1 MLDEITSVLGKS
13 LKVLNHFY
21 YFAKKTHNTFLSSV
35 GSTWPAGVMEMR
47 KHDNYLVRLDR
58 SLSTVPLRAQR
69 MALEK
74 LRKGEAGSAANLFV
88 QLFYDAS
95 KESLDMARGIP
106 SHFDNDYKNDNM
118 EEEIVATSTLQD
130 EIKLA
135 MDKAKSQ
142 MTFKP
147 NTSQQEAVVW
157 ALSRTL
163 GLIRGPPGVYLMI
176 VCMFRS

>member
-1 MLDEITSVLGKS
+1 M
-13 LKVLNHFY
+13 
-21 YFAKKTHNTFLSSV
+21 
-35 GSTWPAGVMEMR
+35 GSTWPAGIFEMR
-47 KHDNYLVRLDR
+47 KHDNYVVRLDR

-74 LRKGEAGSAANLFV
+74 LRKGEAGSVANLLV

-95 KESLDMARGIP
+95 MKSLDMARGIP
-106 SHFDNDYKNDNM
+106 SHFDFDYKNDDM
-118 EEEIVATSTLQD
+118 EEEVAASTLEDQ
-130 EIKLA
+130 IKLA

-142 MTFKP
+142 MSFEP

-163 GLIRGPPGVYLMI
+163 GLIRGPPGVYL
-176 VCMFRS
+176 R

>member
-1 MLDEITSVLGKS
+1 
-13 LKVLNHFY
+13 
-21 YFAKKTHNTFLSSV
+21 
-35 GSTWPAGVMEMR
+35 MR
-47 KHDNYLVRLDR
+47 KHDNYRVRLDR

-74 LRKGEAGSAANLFV
+74 LRKGEAGSVAKLLV

-95 KESLDMARGIP
+95 KKSLDMARGIP
-106 SHFDNDYKNDNM
+106 SHFNYKNDDT
-118 EEEIVATSTLQD
+118 EKETAVTSTLEDQ
-130 EIKLA
+130 IKLA

-142 MTFKP
+142 MSFEP

-176 VCMFRS
+176 VCMFRSR

>member
-1 MLDEITSVLGKS
+1 
-13 LKVLNHFY
+13 
-21 YFAKKTHNTFLSSV
+21 
-35 GSTWPAGVMEMR
+35 
-47 KHDNYLVRLDR
+47 
-58 SLSTVPLRAQR
+58 

-74 LRKGEAGSAANLFV
+74 LRKGEAGSVANLLV

-95 KESLDMARGIP
+95 EKSLDMARGIP
-106 SHFDNDYKNDNM
+106 SHFDNDYKNYDM
-118 EEEIVATSTLQD
+118 EEEEETAGFSTLQD
-130 EIKLA
+130 QIKLA

-142 MTFKP
+142 MSFEP